1 MNQITPI
8 TPTTARTSEHPV
20 DPLFIHRWSPRSF
33 DGTPLTEQQ
42 ILTILEAASWAP
54 SAYNAQPWRFV
65 YALKGTPEFDRLLGL
80 LIAFNQSWAKDA
92 GALVF
97 IVSRTH
103 LEPEEGAEAQPLYSH
118 SFDAGA
124 AWGQLAL
131 QAHLLGLHAHGMTGL
146 DFPRIPETLGLP
158 EGYRVEA
165 AAAIG
170 TRAEADRLPE
180 TLRARETP
188 SPRRPLA
195 EVAFHGSF
203 AA

>member
-8 TPTTARTSEHPV
+8 AGRSAQHPI
-20 DPLFIHRWSPRSF
+20 DPIFLERWSPRSF
-33 DGTPLTEQQ
+33 DGTPLTEEQ

-65 YALKGTPEFDRLLGL
+65 YALRGTPEFDALLGTL
-80 LIAFNQSWAKDA
+80 VEFNQSWARDA

-103 LEPEEGAEAQPLYSH
+103 FDAKDGAEAQPIYSH

-124 AWGQLAL
+124 AWGILAV
-131 QAHLLGLHAHGMTGL
+131 QAHLLALHAHGMTGL
-146 DFPRIPETLGLP
+146 HFDRVPGALALP

-165 AAAIG
+165 AVAIG
-170 TRAEADRLPE
+170 ARAEADRLPE
-180 TLRARETP
+180 PLRAREEP

-195 EVAFHGSF
+195 ETAFRGSF
-203 AA
+203 AAG

>member
-1 MNQITPI
+1 MNQIARI
-8 TPTTARTSEHPV
+8 TSRTSEHPI
-20 DPLFIHRWSPRSF
+20 DPLFIDRWSPRSF
-33 DGTPLTEQQ
+33 DGTPLTETQL
-42 ILTILEAASWAP
+42 LTILEAASWAP
-54 SAYNAQPWRFV
+54 SAFNAQPWRFI
-65 YALKGTPEFDRLLGL
+65 YALKGTPEFDRLLDL
-80 LIAFNQSWAKDA
+80 LVEFNQSWARDA

-103 LEPEEGAEAQPLYSH
+103 FDATDEADAKPIYSH

-146 DFPRIPETLGLP
+146 DFARIPEALGLP
-158 EGYRVEA
+158 EGYRIEA

-170 TRAEADRLPE
+170 TKAHADRLPE
-180 TLRARETP
+180 ALRAREEP

-195 EVAFHGSF
+195 EIAFHGTF

>member
-1 MNQITPI
+1 MNQITRPTERSSEFPI
-8 TPTTARTSEHPV
+8 
-20 DPLFIHRWSPRSF
+20 DPLFIDRWSPRSF
-33 DGTPLTEQQ
+33 DGTPLTEDQ

-80 LIAFNQSWAKDA
+80 LVEFNQSWAKDA

-97 IVSRTH
+97 IISRTH
-103 LEPEEGAEAQPLYSH
+103 FDARDGAEAQPIYSH

-146 DFPRIPETLGLP
+146 DFDRIPAALGLP

-170 TRAEADRLPE
+170 TRAAADRLPE
-180 TLRARETP
+180 PLRAREAP
-188 SPRRPLA
+188 STRKPLS
-195 EVAFHGSF
+195 EVAFRGSF

>member
-1 MNQITPI
+1 MNQIARI
-8 TPTTARTSEHPV
+8 TARSPEHPV
-20 DPLFIHRWSPRSF
+20 DALFTDRWSPRSF
-33 DGTPLTEQQ
+33 DGTPLSEAQ

-54 SAYNAQPWRFV
+54 SAYNAQPWRFI

-80 LIAFNQSWAKDA
+80 LVEFNQSWAKEA

-103 LEPEEGAEAQPLYSH
+103 LDAKDGAEAQPIYSH

-124 AWGQLAL
+124 AWAQLAL

-146 DFPRIPETLGLP
+146 DFARSPAALGLP

-165 AAAIG
+165 AVAIG
-170 TRAEADRLPE
+170 TRADAGRLPE
-180 TLRARETP
+180 PLRARETP
-188 SPRRPLA
+188 SPRKPLA
-195 EVAFHGSF
+195 EIAFRGSF
-203 AA
+203 SA

>member
-1 MNQITPI
+1 MNQIARI
-8 TPTTARTSEHPV
+8 TGRTSEYPI
-20 DPLFIHRWSPRSF
+20 DPLFLDRWSPRSF
-33 DGTPLTEQQ
+33 DGTPLSEEQ

-80 LIAFNQSWAKDA
+80 LVEFNQSWAKDA

-103 LEPEEGAEAQPLYSH
+103 FEPKDGAEAQPIYSH

-146 DFPRIPETLGLP
+146 DFARIPEALGLP
-158 EGYRVEA
+158 EGHRVEA

-170 TRAEADRLPE
+170 TRAHADRLPE
-180 TLRARETP
+180 ALRAREEP
-188 SPRRPLA
+188 SPRKPLA
-195 EVAFHGSF
+195 EIAFHGSF

>member
-1 MNQITPI
+1 MNQIARL
-8 TPTTARTSEHPV
+8 TARSAEHPV
-20 DPLFIHRWSPRSF
+20 DPLFIDRWSPRSF
-33 DGTPLTEQQ
+33 DGTPLTEAQ

-54 SAYNAQPWRFV
+54 SAFNAQPWRFV

-80 LIAFNQSWAKDA
+80 LVEFNQSWARDA

-103 LEPEEGAEAQPLYSH
+103 FDAKDGDEAQPIYSH

-146 DFPRIPETLGLP
+146 DFASAPAVLGLP

-170 TRAEADRLPE
+170 TQAHADRLPE
-180 TLRARETP
+180 ALRAREVP

-195 EVAFHGSF
+195 ETAFNGSF

>member
-1 MNQITPI
+1 MNQITRI
-8 TPTTARTSEHPV
+8 TARTSEHPV
-20 DPLFIHRWSPRSF
+20 DPLFLHRWSPRAF
-33 DGTPLTEQQ
+33 DGTPLTEAQ

-54 SAYNAQPWRFV
+54 SAFNAQPWRFV
-65 YALKGTPEFDRLLGL
+65 YAVKGTPEFDRLLGVL
-80 LIAFNQSWAKDA
+80 VEFNQSWAKDA

-97 IVSRTH
+97 IASRTH
-103 LEPEEGAEAQPLYSH
+103 FELKVGAEPQPLYSH

-146 DFPRIPETLGLP
+146 DFARAAEALGLP

-170 TRAEADRLPE
+170 SKADPSRLPE
-180 TLRARETP
+180 ALRAREAP

-195 EVAFHGSF
+195 EIAFRGSF